1 MRRRKHCARDHPHLL
16 SGLQSGSRKFPDR
29 SRVEIRQGMSNVNS
43 IRIWDVEADAI
54 TGVFLD
60 DAVQRIATG
69 DILLVRRGLQRA
81 GLWEEIELTLWE
93 AIAEA
98 LGQDRMACLRKTG
111 LGSMHLLLTGE
122 QIKRCNEAAH
132 RRFNSIARSYVPKLV
147 RDVVGYRGPGFYDQ
161 NSVIR
166 FYVPVGFHRAN
177 REVLETR
184 PGYTKPQGPHVDT
197 WFGHATSGLN
207 LWMAIGPVRRGNGLA
222 LFPQKWLGQIPHD
235 GQYRPVAGQHF
246 GSPVT
251 FDMDPGDLLFF
262 HGEHL
267 HSSELNST
275 SQTRV
280 ALTNRFSLSSP
291 RVVSE
296 TTTAQWLE
304 LPASNPAQ
312 KTMQVADMAR
322 SYSVEEFRGNYT
334 STSGEGTI
342 IPLNDRWCRV
352 TICGVRRIVSRICP
366 HEGGDL
372 SEGYV
377 QNGRIHCPWHHM
389 SFDPA
394 TGQAACDGIASLRI
408 GPAEP

>member
-1 MRRRKHCARDHPHLL
+1 
-16 SGLQSGSRKFPDR
+16 
-29 SRVEIRQGMSNVNS
+29 MSQVNS
-43 IRIWDVEADAI
+43 IRIWDVQADAAI
-54 TGVFLD
+54 GVVMD
-60 DAVQRIATG
+60 DAVERIVSG
-69 DILLVRRGLQRA
+69 DILLMRRGLQRA
-81 GLWEEIELTLWE
+81 GLWEDIEGTLWGAME
-93 AIAEA
+93 EA
-98 LGQDRMACLRKTG
+98 LGRDMMVRLRETG
-111 LGSMHLLLTGE
+111 LGSMHLLLTGD

-132 RRFNSIARSYVPKLV
+132 QRFNSIAGSYVPRLV
-147 RDVVGYRGPGFYDQ
+147 REAVGYRGPGFYDQ

-166 FYVPVGFHRAN
+166 FYVPAAFHRSN
-177 REVLETR
+177 REVLEAR

-222 LFPQKWLGQIPHD
+222 LFPDKWLGSIPHD
-235 GQYRPVAGQHF
+235 GYYRPVAGQHF

-251 FDMDPGDLLFF
+251 FEMDPGDLLFF

-280 ALTNRFSLSSP
+280 VLTNRFSLCSP
-291 RVVSE
+291 KVVSE

-312 KTMQVADMAR
+312 KTVQVADTAR
-322 SYSVEEFRGNYT
+322 SYSVEDFRRTYAPA
-334 STSGEGTI
+334 SGEGTI
-342 IPLNDRWCRV
+342 NPLNDRWCQV
-352 TICGVRRIVSRICP
+352 TVRGARRIVSRICP

-389 SFDPA
+389 SFDPT
-394 TGQAACDGIASLRI
+394 TGQAACDGISPLRVRTD
-408 GPAEP
+408 PAA